1 MTLQS
6 LDFKKKSFV
15 IYGLGLTGKSAL
27 KFLKRQGA
35 KTILTWDDFLKK
47 KNYNDA
53 KKFKGSLNSA
63 DYIII
68 SPGININS
76 SIFKKSLIKNKKKI
90 LTDLDLFYLKNNLK
104 KSIVITG
111 TNGKSTTCS
120 LVHHVLKKN
129 KIQSKLAGNIG
140 RPILDL
146 KFSNRDVYVIE
157 ASSYHLEY
165 SKFIKPL
172 CAAILNI
179 SKDHIDWHGSKS
191 KYVKAKFK
199 IFINQDNKDKAFLK
213 HNKLKKIYKQKKFMG
228 KLYPIKKNSIKVI
241 DVENDYLQLE
251 ANQENLSFAF
261 SITKIFG
268 INKVKFIN
276 ALKSFK
282 GLPHRQ
288 EVFLK
293 KGNIKFINDSKATSF
308 ESSKYALNSNDN
320 IIWILGGMPK
330 KNDKIVIDKFRKKI
344 IKAYIIGNHPNFFSR
359 QLKKGIKF
367 EIVKNLK
374 TVIGR
379 IFKEIKKKEKK
390 TVLFSPAS
398 ASFDQFK
405 NFNERGDIFKKFVKQ
420 YAKRYN

>member
-1 MTLQS
+1 MGGVNNSNKILDYSNNIGIDRFSNSKIKMTLQS
-6 LDFKKKSFV
+6 LDFEKKSFV
-15 IYGLGLTGKSAL
+15 IYGLGLTGKSAF
-27 KFLKRQGA
+27 KFLKKQGV

-47 KNYNDA
+47 KNNNDV
-53 KKFKGSLNSA
+53 KKFKGSLNLV

-179 SKDHIDWHGSKS
+179 SKDHLDWHGSKH
-191 KYVKAKFK
+191 KYIKAKFK

-213 HNKLKKIYKQKKFMG
+213 HNKFDVQAMIKLIHQILLEDRECLK
-228 KLYPIKKNSIKVI
+228 
-241 DVENDYLQLE
+241 
-251 ANQENLSFAF
+251 
-261 SITKIFG
+261 
-268 INKVKFIN
+268 N
-276 ALKSFK
+276 AV
-282 GLPHRQ
+282 R
-288 EVFLK
+288 
-293 KGNIKFINDSKATSF
+293 T
-308 ESSKYALNSNDN
+308 LNS
-320 IIWILGGMPK
+320 
-330 KNDKIVIDKFRKKI
+330 
-344 IKAYIIGNHPNFFSR
+344 
-359 QLKKGIKF
+359 
-367 EIVKNLK
+367 
-374 TVIGR
+374 
-379 IFKEIKKKEKK
+379 
-390 TVLFSPAS
+390 
-398 ASFDQFK
+398 
-405 NFNERGDIFKKFVKQ
+405 
-420 YAKRYN
+420 